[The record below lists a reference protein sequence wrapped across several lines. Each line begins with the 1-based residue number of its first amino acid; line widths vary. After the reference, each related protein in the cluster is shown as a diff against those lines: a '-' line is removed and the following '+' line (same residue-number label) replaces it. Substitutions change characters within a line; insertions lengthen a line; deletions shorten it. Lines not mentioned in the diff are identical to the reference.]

1 MGVDQRAESFD
12 LDLDAVDTQLA
23 GAEATPVI
31 GAGRDKGTESRVTE
45 RNGWRSKTLA
55 TTAGDIETG
64 IPKLRRA
71 ASFLDLGIPG
81 AGSTRLYAETTP

>member
-12 LDLDAVDTQLA
+12 LDLVAVDTQLA

-45 RNGWRSKTLA
+45 RNGRRSKTLA

-64 IPKLRRA
+64 IVA
-71 ASFLDLGIPG
+71 TA
-81 AGSTRLYAETTP
+81 